1 MKLFRKISVFIILVY
16 FSLFYKVQVEGNPA
30 GLAQAAVSSPVVS
43 TTSTTSTT
51 STSAAIAPPVV
62 STQTTVTVA
71 APATPA
77 QNITPVGTAV
87 TQTGA
92 LSQPASTAST
102 STQGVIEPMPS
113 GMNGR
118 ISLDLRNI
126 EVTDALKFLS
136 MKTGVNMI
144 STKDVAGRVTL
155 MVLNVPAK
163 DVFDIM
169 LRSNGL
175 AYTKEG
181 EIYNIMSGDEYKAL
195 FGKKF
200 SDIREVKVFK
210 IKYAIPEQVF
220 TMLDALKSEIGRVL
234 VEPDSGTALIMD
246 TPDKIAEI
254 EKAIATLEQK
264 NLVRVFQLKYAK
276 AKDVEEQLKAQLDA
290 KKVGTIKADERSN
303 QVIIQTLPERMV
315 NIEKMIAS
323 LDQKTKQVLV
333 DSTIIKVKLSDQLDS
348 GAEWEG
354 LIGAASKYGMAYF
367 GANPFSVIK
376 PTTVDA
382 TNTFTTRNNFLTN
395 TLNNQIGSYPFSGNT
410 ASTTSTGPSG
420 PGVMHVGII
429 DSKRDLDFLLK
440 YVQTLGSTQILSNP
454 KISIVNNQEAKIH
467 VGERQAYVTSTTTT
481 GQSTSTVSEE
491 VTFVDV
497 GIQLSVTP
505 TINDDGYVTMKIKP
519 EISSVV
525 SFLDTPSGNKIPII
539 DTSVAET
546 TVMCKDG
553 STIIIG
559 GLRREDKT
567 AAAEQFPFLSKVPIL
582 SFFFKQQTKT
592 TERTEL
598 LVLITPHIV
607 TGDVLTTGD
616 SREPRFMDE
625 PRKEYGKY
633 TPFTEKPD
641 FKPEEVPEKII
652 EPKGAPE
659 DEVKSYHEYP
669 SFKQEEEY
677 KPTFKGDTNNE

>member
-1 MKLFRKISVFIILVY
+1 VKTVQKIPILVTLVC
-16 FSLFYKVQVEGNPA
+16 FSLFYKVQAAEHSSV
-30 GLAQAAVSSPVVS
+30 LAQAAVSAPASAAISQPLVATQATVSSPETVAKNVAPAGATTPAADALPQPPSS
-43 TTSTTSTT
+43 TTS
-51 STSAAIAPPVV
+51 A
-62 STQTTVTVA
+62 
-71 APATPA
+71 
-77 QNITPVGTAV
+77 
-87 TQTGA
+87 
-92 LSQPASTAST
+92 
-102 STQGVIEPMPS
+102 STQGVIVPMAA
-113 GMNGR
+113 GMDGR

-136 MKTGVNMI
+136 MKTGINMI

-181 EIYNIMSGDEYKAL
+181 EIYNIMTGDEYKTL

-200 SDIREVKVFK
+200 ADIRVVKVFK

-220 TMLDALKSEIGRVL
+220 TMLDALKSDIGRVL

-254 EKAIATLEQK
+254 EKALATLEQK

-276 AKDVEEQLKAQLDA
+276 AKDIEEQLKAQLDA

-303 QVIIQTLPERMV
+303 QVIVQTLPERMS
-315 NIEKMIAS
+315 NIEKMIAK
-323 LDQKTKQVLV
+323 LDQKTKQVLI
-333 DSTIIKVKLSDQLDS
+333 DSTIIKVKLTNQLET
-348 GAEWEG
+348 GADWEG
-354 LIGAASKYGMAYF
+354 LVGAASEYGMAYL
-367 GANPFSVIK
+367 GASPFSVIK
-376 PTTVDA
+376 PTTVDT
-382 TNTFTTRNNFLTN
+382 TNTYTSRYQYLTQ
-395 TLNNQIGSYPFSGNT
+395 TMNNQIGSYPATYNT
-410 ASTTSTGPSG
+410 ASSAATTPSG
-420 PGVMHVGII
+420 PGILNLGII
-429 DSKRDLDFLLK
+429 DAKRDVNIVLK
-440 YVQTLGSTQILSNP
+440 YVQTLGNTQILSNP

-505 TINDDGYVTMKIKP
+505 TINDDGFITMKIKP

-525 SFLDTPSGNKIPII
+525 DFLTTPSGNKIPII

-553 STIIIG
+553 QTIIIG
-559 GLRREDKT
+559 GLRRDDKT
-567 AAAEQFPFLSKVPIL
+567 AAVTQFPLLSKIPIL
-582 SFFFKQQTKT
+582 SFFFKNST
-592 TERTEL
+592 TENDRTEL
-598 LVLITPHIV
+598 LVLITPHIT
-607 TGDVLTTGD
+607 TGEILTTGD

-641 FKPEEVPEKII
+641 FKPDETPERMI

-677 KPTFKGDTNNE
+677 KPTFKGDASNE

>member
-1 MKLFRKISVFIILVY
+1 MKIIQRTIIFIILACS
-16 FSLFYKVQVEGNPA
+16 FFLFYKAQAEERPA
-30 GLAQAAVSSPVVS
+30 GLAQASNTSMVTSQPVVS
-43 TTSTTSTT
+43 
-51 STSAAIAPPVV
+51 APVV
-62 STQTTVTVA
+62 ANQA
-71 APATPA
+71 
-77 QNITPVGTAV
+77 NISTAV
-87 TQTGA
+87 TAVGNSA
-92 LSQPASTAST
+92 LPVAATQAETPLQPVSKSLVQNAADP
-102 STQGVIEPMPS
+102 VAV
-113 GMNGR
+113 GMNAR

-136 MKTGVNMI
+136 LKTGINMI
-144 STKDVAGRVTL
+144 STKDVSGRVTL
-155 MVLNVPAK
+155 MVLNVPAR

-181 EIYNIMSGDEYKAL
+181 EIYNIMTGEEYKSL

-200 SDIREVKVFK
+200 ADIREVKVFR

-220 TMLDALKSEIGRVL
+220 AMLDALKSEIGRVL

-246 TPDKIAEI
+246 TPEKIAEI
-254 EKAIATLEQK
+254 EKALSTLEQK

-276 AKDVEEQLKAQLDA
+276 AKDVEEQLKAQLDT

-315 NIEKMIAS
+315 NIEKLIAS
-323 LDQKTKQVLV
+323 LDQKTKQVLI
-333 DSTIIKVKLSDQLDS
+333 DSTIIKVKLSDQLET

-354 LIGAASKYGMAYF
+354 LLAAASEYGMAYF

-376 PTTVDA
+376 PIETDT
-382 TNTFTTRNNFLTN
+382 TNTFQSRYDYLKN
-395 TLNNQIGSYPFSGNT
+395 TMNNQIGSYPFTGNT
-410 ASTTSTGPSG
+410 GTTSSTSKAG
-420 PGVMHVGII
+420 PGVLHLGIM
-429 DSKRDLDFLLK
+429 DSKRDVDIVLK
-440 YVQTLGSTQILSNP
+440 YVQTLGNTQILSNP

-539 DTSVAET
+539 DTSMSET
-546 TVMCKDG
+546 TVMVKDG

-567 AAAEQFPFLSKVPIL
+567 AAVEQFPFLGKIPLIGY
-582 SFFFKQQTKT
+582 FFKNKT
-592 TERTEL
+592 SKTEKTEL
-598 LVLITPHIV
+598 LVMITPHITSGDILV
-607 TGDVLTTGD
+607 TGDR
-616 SREPRFMDE
+616 REPRFQDE
-625 PRKEYGKY
+625 PNKEYNAY
-633 TPFTEKPD
+633 APFTEKPD
-641 FKPEEVPEKII
+641 FKDADVPEKKV
-652 EPKGAPE
+652 EAKGAPE
-659 DEVKSYHEYP
+659 EEIKSYRDY
-669 SFKQEEEY
+669 SSIKQEEEY
-677 KPTFKGDTNNE
+677 KPTLKGDASNE

>member
-1 MKLFRKISVFIILVY
+1 MKAIPRVSIFIILACASVLY
-16 FSLFYKVQVEGNPA
+16 RVQAEDLPA
-30 GLAQAAVSSPVVS
+30 GLAQAAVSQPAASMPVAS
-43 TTSTTSTT
+43 TPATSTPVT
-51 STSAAIAPPVV
+51 STS
-62 STQTTVTVA
+62 
-71 APATPA
+71 PALTPEA
-77 QNITPVGTAV
+77 T
-87 TQTGA
+87 
-92 LSQPASTAST
+92 
-102 STQGVIEPMPS
+102 EPMAV
-113 GMNGR
+113 GMGGR

-136 MKTGVNMI
+136 LKTGVNMI
-144 STKDVAGRVTL
+144 STKDVSGRVTL

-175 AYTKEG
+175 AFTKEG
-181 EIYNIMSGDEYKAL
+181 EIYNIMTGDEYKAL
-195 FGKKF
+195 FGKRF
-200 SDIREVKVFK
+200 ADIREVKVFR

-246 TPDKIAEI
+246 TPEKIAEI
-254 EKAIATLEQK
+254 EKALSTLEQK

-276 AKDVEEQLKAQLDA
+276 AKDIEEQLKAQLDL

-323 LDQKTKQVLV
+323 LDQKTKQVMV
-333 DSTIIKVKLSDQLDS
+333 DSTIIKVKLSDQLDT
-348 GAEWEG
+348 GVEWEG
-354 LIGAASKYGMAYF
+354 LIGAASRYGMAYF

-376 PTTVDA
+376 PVETDA
-382 TNTFTTRNNFLTN
+382 TNKFQTRSNFLTT
-395 TLNNQIGSYPFSGNT
+395 TLNNQIGSYPFSGNSLNT
-410 ASTTSTGPSG
+410 NAGQKTGPG
-420 PGVMHVGII
+420 ILHVGIL
-429 DSKRDLDFLLK
+429 DSKRDMDIVLK

-505 TINDDGYVTMKIKP
+505 MINDDGYVTMKIKP

-539 DTSVAET
+539 DTSMSET
-546 TVMCKDG
+546 TVMVKDG
-553 STIIIG
+553 STIVIG

-567 AAAEQFPFLSKVPIL
+567 KSAEEFPFLSKIPIL
-582 SFFFKQQTKT
+582 SFFFKQQVKK

-598 LVLITPHIV
+598 LVMITPHII
-607 TGDVLTTGD
+607 TGDILTTGD
-616 SREPRFMDE
+616 TREPRFGDA
-625 PRKEYGKY
+625 PNKEFDTYA
-633 TPFTEKPD
+633 PFTEKPD
-641 FKPEEVPEKII
+641 FKDQEPPEKNI
-652 EPKGAPE
+652 EPKGRPE
-659 DEVKSYHEYP
+659 EEVKSYRDYP
-669 SFKQEEEY
+669 SLKPEQEY
-677 KPTFKGDTNNE
+677 KPTFKGDASNE

>member
-1 MKLFRKISVFIILVY
+1 VKAIQRISIFVIIVCA
-16 FSLFYKVQVEGNPA
+16 SLLYKVQAEDHPA
-30 GLAQAAVSSPVVS
+30 VLAQAAAVFQ
-43 TTSTTSTT
+43 
-51 STSAAIAPPVV
+51 PPVL
-62 STQTTVTVA
+62 
-71 APATPA
+71 
-77 QNITPVGTAV
+77 TPVSLTEEVVEPAV
-87 TQTGA
+87 G
-92 LSQPASTAST
+92 
-102 STQGVIEPMPS
+102 GI
-113 GMNGR
+113 NGR

-136 MKTGVNMI
+136 LKTGINMI
-144 STKDVAGRVTL
+144 STKDVSGRVTL

-181 EIYNIMSGDEYKAL
+181 EIYNIMTGDEYKAL

-200 SDIREVKVFK
+200 ADIREVKVFR
-210 IKYAIPEQVF
+210 IKYAIPDQVF

-246 TPDKIAEI
+246 TPDKIAQI
-254 EKAIATLEQK
+254 EKTLSTLEQK

-276 AKDVEEQLKAQLDA
+276 AKDIEEQLKAQLDA

-315 NIEKMIAS
+315 GIEKMIAS
-323 LDQKTKQVLV
+323 LDQKTKQVLI
-333 DSTIIKVKLSDQLDS
+333 DSTIIKVKLSDQLDT

-354 LIGAASKYGMAYF
+354 LFGAATKYGMAYA

-376 PTTVDA
+376 PVETDT
-382 TNTFTTRNNFLTN
+382 TNTFQSRNNYLT
-395 TLNNQIGSYPFSGNT
+395 TTMNNQIGAYPFSGNT
-410 ASTTSTGPSG
+410 LNTSAGQKTGPG
-420 PGVMHVGII
+420 IMHVGIM
-429 DSKRDLDFLLK
+429 DSKRDLDVLLK
-440 YVQTLGSTQILSNP
+440 YVQTLGTTRILSNP

-505 TINDDGYVTMKIKP
+505 TINEDGYVTMKIKP

-539 DTSVAET
+539 DSSMAET
-546 TVMCKDG
+546 TVMVKDG

-567 AAAEQFPFLSKVPIL
+567 SSAEQFPFLSKIPVL
-582 SFFFKQQTKT
+582 SFFFKQQVKKT
-592 TERTEL
+592 EKTEL
-598 LVLITPHIV
+598 LVMITPHIV
-607 TGDVLTTGD
+607 TGDVLATGD
-616 SREPRFMDE
+616 KREPIFMDA
-625 PRKEYGKY
+625 PNKEYGTY
-633 TPFTEKPD
+633 APFTEKPD
-641 FKPEEVPEKII
+641 FKVQDLPEKKI

-659 DEVKSYHEYP
+659 EEVRSYREYIR
-669 SFKQEEEY
+669 FKEEEEY
-677 KPTFKGDTNNE
+677 KPTFKGDASNE